1 MLGIIPIRLTCPLLG
16 VASVLALM
24 SLLGC
29 KPHKYRR
36 ASDKE
41 VYEILQNRSEHTLG
55 SRMEHSID
63 TVYSSRS
70 PSDINGSEI
79 IFDRNQSESDQVL
92 TLNETLDL
100 AVKANRVYQYNREK
114 LYLQALSLTGV
125 RHQFAFRFSNA
136 EIDLGL
142 DRSSKGEKSTTSGA
156 NFTLNKLMKT
166 GGTITAS
173 LANDLVL
180 YFDGEPKVPS
190 VTLSLAQPLL
200 RGAGSDIAAEVLTQA
215 EREVVYEIRDFSHFQ
230 KEFVLEVVNDYL
242 DLLQLGESMQ
252 LSYSNYTNRIV
263 FRKEIDARVEAG
275 LSAEFESKQA
285 KQSEY
290 SSKLSYV
297 GTTNAYQNALDELK
311 QKVSLPLGTKV
322 TLDFKVLKDLND
334 MGLPKVPFSESVG
347 YRLAIANRLDLMN
360 VIDRFEDSK
369 RKVKVASQ
377 DLLPSLSIV
386 ADAAMK
392 DQFYS
397 SFQSKE
403 YTAKAGLKLNLP
415 LDQLAE
421 RNAYRSSLIAFER
434 QLRTLA
440 SELDK
445 LLDGMRSDV
454 RNLGRQR
461 QNYFTQQEARQNA
474 EENLEATRQ
483 RLRLGFPGVR
493 TRDIITAQDALLQAQ
508 LSVSRANL
516 DYHKTHLKLL
526 KDGGILDTTQ
536 EEFWLKEFNLPGG
549 EPAAPDQPL
558 DAVVPPEQILGK

>member
-1 MLGIIPIRLTCPLLG
+1 MLRLIPIRFTCSLLG
-16 VASVLALM
+16 VASVIAFM

-36 ASDKE
+36 AADKE
-41 VYEILQNRSEHTLG
+41 VYEILGEHSEHTLG
-55 SRMEHSID
+55 SRPEHSVD
-63 TVYSSRS
+63 TVYSSRL

-79 IFDRNQSESDQVL
+79 ILDRNKSGSDRVL
-92 TLNETLDL
+92 TLSETLDL
-100 AVKANRVYQYNREK
+100 AVKANRSYQYNREK
-114 LYLQALSLTGV
+114 LYLQALSLTGT
-125 RHQFAFRFSNA
+125 RHKFAFKFNNA
-136 EIDLGL
+136 EIDLGVE
-142 DRSSKGEKSTTSGA
+142 RSSDGDSSTSSRA
-156 NFTLNKLMKT
+156 DFTLGKLMRT

-190 VTLSLAQPLL
+190 VTLSLVQPLL
-200 RGAGSDIAAEVLTQA
+200 RGAGADIATEVLTQA
-215 EREVVYEIRDFSHFQ
+215 ERDLVYEIRDFSHYQ
-230 KEFVLEVVNDYL
+230 KEFTVEVVNNYL
-242 DLLQLGESMQ
+242 DLLQIGESMQ
-252 LSYSNYTNRIV
+252 LSYRNYTNRIT
-263 FRKEIDARVEAG
+263 FREEIDARVEAG

-297 GTTNAYQNALDELK
+297 GTTNAYQNALDDLK
-311 QKVSLPLGTKV
+311 QKVSLPLGTEV

-369 RKVKVASQ
+369 RKVKVTRQ

-415 LDQLAE
+415 LDNLDE

-440 SELDK
+440 TELDK
-445 LLDGMRSDV
+445 LLDGVRSDV

-461 QNYFTQQEARQNA
+461 QNYFTQQEARKNA

-536 EEFWLKEFNLPGG
+536 DEFWLKEFNLPGG
-549 EPAAPDQPL
+549 EPAVPDQPL